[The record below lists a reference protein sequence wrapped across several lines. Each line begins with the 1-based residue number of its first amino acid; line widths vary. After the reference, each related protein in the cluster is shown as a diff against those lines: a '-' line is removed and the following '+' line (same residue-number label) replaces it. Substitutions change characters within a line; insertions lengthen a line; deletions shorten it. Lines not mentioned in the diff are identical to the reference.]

1 DPACT
6 PTRLP
11 PGALMRR
18 GSSRELTGHIRV
30 HVQSSLSIR
39 AAPTPP
45 FCYRAPADRPRSW
58 GWSTPL
64 RPAAARHGIADNQ
77 RADDKHHARRP
88 GRQPV
93 DVVRDK
99 GEGKEQEPGG
109 DHGEPHLYACSYQV
123 DAAAR
128 HGLLHRSDV
137 RAAERH
143 SDVRAWAA
151 LLVDRVDRREYQFCS
166 LLYGRV

>member
-1 DPACT
+1 
-6 PTRLP
+6 
-11 PGALMRR
+11 
-18 GSSRELTGHIRV
+18 
-30 HVQSSLSIR
+30 
-39 AAPTPP
+39 
-45 FCYRAPADRPRSW
+45 
-58 GWSTPL
+58 
-64 RPAAARHGIADNQ
+64 
-77 RADDKHHARRP
+77 
-88 GRQPV
+88 
-93 DVVRDK
+93 VRDK

-151 LLVDRVDRREYQFCS
+151 LLVDRVDRRQYHFCS
-166 LLYGRV
+166 LLYGRVEELCDRVRLEDDGAVRVGHLEVEERRKVDCRKARRGDGEDRRCDARGGYRRYAHAKDAQSNDDLSVIYHRTFGLVKPSLLK